1 MFKCLSLNQHT
12 IHITIFNIFLSPNLN
27 CNFKT
32 IYDVFFVLFLFFL
45 INLNVNSKRKEN
57 LSSVADINAL
67 SIER

>member
-12 IHITIFNIFLSPNLN
+12 IRYLISFFRLISTATSKQFTMIFLS
-27 CNFKT
+27 CF
-32 IYDVFFVLFLFFL
+32 YFFL
-45 INLNVNSKRKEN
+45 INLNVNSERKEN